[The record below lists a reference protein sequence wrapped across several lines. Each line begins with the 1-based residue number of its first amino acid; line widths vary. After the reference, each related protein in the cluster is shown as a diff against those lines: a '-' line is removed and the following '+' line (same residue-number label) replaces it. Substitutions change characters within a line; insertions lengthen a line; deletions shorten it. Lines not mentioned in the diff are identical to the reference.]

1 MEERTPGRREAR
13 KISTKRRL
21 RETALDMFAARGFE
35 AVTAEEIAARA
46 GVSART
52 FWNYFPTKADV
63 VLLPYTYLVEDTIE
77 TLHARAATA
86 PLVDA
91 LAEALGHALTSFLE
105 STGSEATLR
114 AGAHLVETEPGLR
127 AHDRANLDTIELH
140 LVDTV
145 TALWPDLPAVTA
157 RATLAACLAAARV
170 AVADWASSS
179 RPLAHHLRLAFA
191 ELRLLTADRVAS
203 APA

>member
-1 MEERTPGRREAR
+1 MEERATGRREAR

-21 RETALDMFAARGFE
+21 RETALEMFTAHGFE

-77 TLHARAATA
+77 TLRERAPTT

-91 LAEALGHALTSFLE
+91 LMEALGHALTSFLE
-105 STGSEATLR
+105 RTGSEPTVR
-114 AGAHLVETEPGLR
+114 AGAQLLETEPGLR
-127 AHDRANLDTIELH
+127 AYDRANLDTIELH
-140 LVDTV
+140 LVETV
-145 TALWPDLPAVTA
+145 TTLWPDLAAVTA

-179 RPLAHHLRLAFA
+179 RPLADHLRLAFA
-191 ELRLLTADRVAS
+191 ELRVLVVDAAGPTR
-203 APA
+203 